1 MPAVPLQS
9 LWSVTA
15 PAGPACA
22 ALSTASRA
30 QAAVIGAGYTGLS
43 AALHL
48 AQAGREVVVLE
59 AADIG
64 AGGSGS
70 NGGQVIPGLKH
81 DPHTLEQMLGA
92 GAGAR
97 AVATVAAG
105 PDLVFELIAR
115 HGVRCDAVRTGW
127 IQLAASEAAL
137 APLAA
142 RVEQWRRRGA
152 AVELLS
158 RAEVLQLTGS
168 GRYSGGLLGRRGGTG
183 QPRSHVRG
191 LAEALGRCGGR
202 IFTGSPALK
211 LTRTAAAWSIE
222 TPRGCLSAP
231 LVIIATNAY
240 TGAITDDLRRS
251 VVAVPSSQ
259 VATAPIQI

>member
-22 ALSTASRA
+22 VLTTACRA

-48 AQAGREVVVLE
+48 AQAGREVAVLE

-64 AGGSGS
+64 AGASGS

-81 DPHTLEQMLGA
+81 DPDTLEQLFGPE
-92 GAGAR
+92 AGAR
-97 AVATVAAG
+97 VVTTVAAG
-105 PDLVFELIAR
+105 ADLVFELIAR
-115 HGVRCDAVRTGW
+115 HGLRCDAVRSGW
-127 IQLAASEAAL
+127 IQLAATGAAL
-137 APLAA
+137 AQLAA

-158 RAEVLQLTGS
+158 RA
-168 GRYSGGLLGRRGGTG
+168 
-183 QPRSHVRG
+183 
-191 LAEALGRCGGR
+191 
-202 IFTGSPALK
+202 
-211 LTRTAAAWSIE
+211 
-222 TPRGCLSAP
+222 
-231 LVIIATNAY
+231 
-240 TGAITDDLRRS
+240 
-251 VVAVPSSQ
+251 AV
-259 VATAPIQI
+259 

>member
-15 PAGPACA
+15 PAGPACE
-22 ALSTASRA
+22 ALAGAWGA

-64 AGGSGS
+64 AGASGS
-70 NGGQVIPGLKH
+70 NGGQVIPGVQH
-81 DPHTLEQMLGA
+81 DPDTLEQMFGPE
-92 GAGAR
+92 AGAR

-115 HGVRCDAVRTGW
+115 PGLRCDAVRTGW
-127 IQLAASEAAL
+127 IQPAASEAAL
-137 APLAA
+137 LQLAA

-158 RAEVLQLTGS
+158 RQQVLRLTGS
-168 GRYSGGLLGRRGGTG
+168 GRYCGGLLDRRGGTVQPLSYPRGPPQAGGRCRGRLFFPRPAG
-183 QPRSHVRG
+183 QP
-191 LAEALGRCGGR
+191 A
-202 IFTGSPALK
+202 
-211 LTRTAAAWSIE
+211 
-222 TPRGCLSAP
+222 PR
-231 LVIIATNAY
+231 
-240 TGAITDDLRRS
+240 
-251 VVAVPSSQ
+251 
-259 VATAPIQI
+259 

>member
-22 ALSTASRA
+22 ALTGTCRP

-64 AGGSGS
+64 AGASGS
-70 NGGQVIPGLKH
+70 NGGQVIPGGKH
-81 DPHTLEQMLGA
+81 DPDTLEQMFVTD
-92 GAGAR
+92 AGAR
-97 AVATVAAG
+97 ARATVAPG

-115 HGVRCDAVRTGW
+115 HGLRCDAVRTGW
-127 IQLAASEAAL
+127 IQLAASEPAL
-137 APLAA
+137 AQLAA

-152 AVELLS
+152 AGGVLS
-158 RAEVLQLTGS
+158 RADG
-168 GRYSGGLLGRRGGTG
+168 
-183 QPRSHVRG
+183 
-191 LAEALGRCGGR
+191 
-202 IFTGSPALK
+202 
-211 LTRTAAAWSIE
+211 
-222 TPRGCLSAP
+222 AP
-231 LVIIATNAY
+231 
-240 TGAITDDLRRS
+240 
-251 VVAVPSSQ
+251 P
-259 VATAPIQI
+259 

>member
-22 ALSTASRA
+22 ELTTPCRA

-64 AGGSGS
+64 AGASGS
-70 NGGQVIPGLKH
+70 NGGQVIPGVKH
-81 DPHTLEQMLGA
+81 DPDTLEQMFGTD
-92 GAGAR
+92 AGAR
-97 AVATVAAG
+97 AVATVATG

-115 HGVRCDAVRTGW
+115 HGLRCDAVRSGW
-127 IQLAASEAAL
+127 IQPAASEAAL

-142 RVEQWRRRGA
+142 RVQQWRGRGA
-152 AVELLS
+152 AGELLS
-158 RAEVLQLTGS
+158 RAEVLRLTGS
-168 GRYSGGLLGRRGGTG
+168 GSYCGGLLDRRGGTV
-183 QPRSHVRG
+183 QPLSYVRG
-191 LAEALGRCGGR
+191 LADALGRCGGGVFNR
-202 IFTGSPALK
+202 RPAPT
-211 LTRTAAAWSIE
+211 LTSRA
-222 TPRGCLSAP
+222 
-231 LVIIATNAY
+231 
-240 TGAITDDLRRS
+240 
-251 VVAVPSSQ
+251 
-259 VATAPIQI
+259 

>member
-9 LWSVTA
+9 LWSATA

-22 ALSTASRA
+22 ALNTAWRA
-30 QAAVIGAGYTGLS
+30 QAAVIGAGYTALS
-43 AALHL
+43 GVRHL
-48 AQAGREVVVLE
+48 AVAGREVVVLE

-64 AGGSGS
+64 AGASGS
-70 NGGQVIPGLKH
+70 NGGQVIPGVKH
-81 DPHTLEQMLGA
+81 DPDTLEQMLGA
-92 GAGAR
+92 EAGAR

-115 HGVRCDAVRTGW
+115 HGLRCDAVRTGW
-127 IQLAASEAAL
+127 IQLAASEPAL

-168 GRYSGGLLGRRGGTG
+168 GRYCGGLLARPGGTV
-183 QPRSHVRG
+183 QPLAYVPG
-191 LAEALGRCGGR
+191 LAAALGCRGGR

-211 LTRTAAAWSIE
+211 LTR
-222 TPRGCLSAP
+222 SA
-231 LVIIATNAY
+231 
-240 TGAITDDLRRS
+240 GA
-251 VVAVPSSQ
+251 
-259 VATAPIQI
+259 